1 MISGSLTRSHLTSL
15 IRTYVID
22 WEWDFSLSSLTS
34 DSGTKARQIF
44 RRQVK
49 FESVKTAFFVEHFKS
64 DVHSIFWVYGSSI
77 YFFWSVTIS
86 DISLELRDT

>member
-15 IRTYVID
+15 IRTYVIG

-49 FESVKTAFFVEHFKS
+49 FESVKTAFFFVEHFKS
-64 DVHSIFWVYGSSI
+64 DVHSIFGFI
-77 YFFWSVTIS
+77 APQFIS
-86 DISLELRDT
+86 FEA